1 MLPNSNEAAPAGRPF
16 FLPSSSLG
24 SGQTRGSAV
33 FSRQGFTPPAS
44 TSAVA
49 PSGLCPATHFCP
61 ALNSQLLT
69 LNPKL
74 STDSQ
79 L

>member
-1 MLPNSNEAAPAGRPF
+1 MLPNSNEAVPRGGLFFALVVAGLRPDTWVC
-16 FLPSSSLG
+16 G
-24 SGQTRGSAV
+24 